1 MNTLYSCL
9 YVIGCIIIIMCW
21 TVARGMKVR
30 CVRNFRWISR
40 SITLILTYF
49 YRFQFLTVSILFDS
63 RRISFRNWQPQLKWT
78 TIKIFLRHQRNVRD
92 MLSRRYGLAHKPV
105 VGGSA
110 SSCYDCQGLV
120 QEMSYSISQLAAALH
135 GTCVLFAIM
144 EQHSGKLLQK
154 HRKCLNIFKKMIL
167 YFVHLPLVVQA
178 ILKGTWGPCRWAKEW
193 PVVSCSKPRSKCNN
207 S

>member
-40 SITLILTYF
+40 GITLILTYF

-120 QEMSYSISQLAAALH
+120 
-135 GTCVLFAIM
+135 TRNVLFNQSIGSSPAWNLRFIC
-144 EQHSGKLLQK
+144 HYGATLGKT
-154 HRKCLNIFKKMIL
+154 
-167 YFVHLPLVVQA
+167 V
-178 ILKGTWGPCRWAKEW
+178 TET
-193 PVVSCSKPRSKCNN
+193 
-207 S
+207 